1 MLYIFDGE
9 QNNTQILHDRICED
23 DGYEK
28 RIFVEHF
35 CRLNAVR
42 AVFYKHVRASTL
54 SQPGRRTIAIS
65 SALPRGISFRRE
77 KWSKGSRV

>member
-65 SALPRGISFRRE
+65 RVLPRDISMVHRAF
-77 KWSKGSRV
+77 